1 MLCSR
6 KPVYFNKTS
15 IDRRINNGSGG
26 GNAASKGNDAMDLNI
41 NEKIEKFQNQLK
53 NEFVYRIP
61 LRYFTLLGKI
71 NFPLKTDFRI
81 NCHLEADLKKLSES
95 KKLYNPTDTIPRT
108 LDAKILF
115 IKTTFIRYKQILLD
129 KNLRHYLE
137 TIIVSKKILHMG
149 VQKTPIQKTYEI
161 AGSSDSINIYF
172 LGSNRQFDWLEIS
185 LMFDK
190 SDKHT
195 SLNDSYNAELA
206 AKYIKSVKL

>member
-26 GNAASKGNDAMDLNI
+26 GDAASKANDATDLNI
-41 NEKIEKFQNQLK
+41 NERTEKFQNQLK
-53 NEFVYRIP
+53 NEFDYRIP

-129 KNLRHYLE
+129 KNFRQYLE
-137 TIIVSKKILHMG
+137 TTMVSKKILHM
-149 VQKTPIQKTYEI
+149 K
-161 AGSSDSINIYF
+161 NIRKNIRN
-172 LGSNRQFDWLEIS
+172 SR
-185 LMFDK
+185 
-190 SDKHT
+190 
-195 SLNDSYNAELA
+195 EL
-206 AKYIKSVKL
+206 